1 MGNRI
6 EPVSLEDASDD
17 IRELL
22 RQTAADGVAPDGLP
36 GDFYP
41 SIAHVPGGAA
51 NFHRMVMRISGDDR
65 PLPATLR
72 ELVALRQAIVSDC
85 RSSFVQHV
93 AAARA
98 VGLAEEKISAIKG
111 WTTSDLYD
119 ETERAVMAAT
129 DELISVGRI
138 QDETIAAMKRHLTD
152 EAIAEVVYAAAV
164 YDMVSTLVRGLHLGD
179 DTDISDRLV
188 EVPKFEGS

>member
-6 EPVSLEDASDD
+6 APVKIDDAAEDVQDL
-17 IRELL
+17 IR
-22 RQTAADGVAPDGLP
+22 QSAAEGVAPDGMP
-36 GDFYP
+36 GDFYE

-51 NFHRMVMRISGDDR
+51 NFHRMVSRIAADDR

-98 VGLAEEKISAIKG
+98 VGIPEEKLTAIKG
-111 WTTSDLYD
+111 WATSDVFD

-138 QDETIAAMKRHLTD
+138 QDETIAAMKRHLSD
-152 EAIAEVVYAAAV
+152 EAVAEVVYAAAV
-164 YDMVSTLVRGLHLGD
+164 YDMAATLVRGLHLGD

-188 EVPKFEGS
+188 EVPKAEDS